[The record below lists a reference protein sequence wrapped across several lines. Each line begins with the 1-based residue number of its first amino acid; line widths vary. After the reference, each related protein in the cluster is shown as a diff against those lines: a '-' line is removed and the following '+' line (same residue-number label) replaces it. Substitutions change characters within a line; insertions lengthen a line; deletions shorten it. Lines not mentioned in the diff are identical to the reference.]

1 MRKENG
7 FSVIGLIITIIILI
21 IICIVAIDKLF
32 GAEGV
37 IRKVKQEDTEYNK
50 TEVVEKLNLIIK
62 EKYFGDYKYAQENQ
76 KDINQIYTEETVL
89 QYLLTNNYIEELKDI
104 NDNIVSNE
112 YFVNTDSLNR
122 DIVDYE
128 VNDNGSEGNGT
139 KVFKIKK
146 LENNKFMIYFV
157 DKYGAEEEIGE
168 LVMRPQI

>member
-32 GAEGV
+32 GDEGV

>member
-1 MRKENG
+1 MKDG
-7 FSVIGLIITIIILI
+7 FSIIGLIITIIILI
-21 IICIVAIDKLF
+21 VIAIIAINKLF
-32 GAEGV
+32 GDDGV
-37 IRKVKQEDTEYNK
+37 IRKVKQDNTEYNK

-76 KDINQIYTEETVL
+76 KDINEIYTEDAVL
-89 QYLLTNNYIEELKDI
+89 KYLLDSNYIEELKDI

-146 LENNKFMIYFV
+146 NDDKFMIYFV
-157 DKYGAEEEIGE
+157 DKYGDEEELGE
-168 LVMRPQI
+168 LVMRPEI